1 MIPESNSSRIVG
13 TILTLGGAALLSMAS
28 CSRTDAPKP
37 VVVYVSADETVAR
50 EILQSFEEKTGIEV
64 LPLFDTEATKTTGL
78 ATRLRSERARPRAD
92 LFWSSECFRMIELDE
107 AGVLA
112 PLEGAP
118 FDEWMVQKTGQWRGA
133 NGTWFAF
140 APRARVIA
148 YAPGRLAPEEV
159 PVRWFDLA
167 DPRWKGRIAMA
178 DPRFGTTSGHLGAM
192 QAYWSAQ
199 GEDGRFDEWLEGLAR
214 NDVAVLTSG
223 NAGVVQ
229 GIASGEYDLGMTD
242 TDDVWAARALGLDVA
257 LSYPRHASGD
267 ERGGGTLLV
276 PNTVARIANGPNPDG
291 ARLLAAWLLSEEV
304 EKALATSSSHNIP
317 IRGDAGEYAVPD
329 PLAVDL
335 EESTRAMPSAI
346 ERTRRLLKK
355 DEGDT

>member
-1 MIPESNSSRIVG
+1 
-13 TILTLGGAALLSMAS
+13 
-28 CSRTDAPKP
+28 
-37 VVVYVSADETVAR
+37 VVVYVSADETIAR
-50 EILQSFEEKTGIEV
+50 EILQAFEEKTGIEV

-78 ATRLRSERARPRAD
+78 ASRLRAERARPRAD

-112 PLEGAP
+112 PLEGVP
-118 FDEWMVQKTGQWRGA
+118 FDEWMEPLPGQWRAA

-159 PVRWFDLA
+159 PTLWFELA
-167 DPRWKGRIAMA
+167 DPRWQGRVAMA

-192 QAYWSAQ
+192 QAYWTAQ
-199 GEDGRFDEWLEGLAR
+199 GEGDRFDEWLAGLAR
-214 NDVAVLTSG
+214 NDVAVLSSG
-223 NAGVVQ
+223 NAGVVE

-242 TDDVWAARALGLDVA
+242 TDDVWAARRRGLDVA
-257 LSYPRHASGD
+257 LLYPRHASGD
-267 ERGGGTLLV
+267 EPGGGTLLV
-276 PNTVARIANGPNPDG
+276 PNTVARIADGPNPEG
-291 ARLLAAWLLSEEV
+291 ARLLAEWLLSEEV
-304 EKALATSSSHNIP
+304 EKALAASSSRNIP

-335 EESTRAMPSAI
+335 EESARAMPSAI
-346 ERTRRLLKK
+346 ERTRRRLEQAEE
-355 DEGDT
+355 DA